1 MSRTSDGPSAWDD
14 AGVETPPPAVGMRLA
29 WRSVPAGLR
38 RAVEQQLGGR
48 VVEAVTQPGGF
59 SPGVAARLKTAT
71 GKRAF
76 VKAVGPEP
84 NPESPDIHRAEAR
97 IAASLPEGTPA
108 PRLLGF
114 FDQDGWVA
122 LMFEDT
128 EGHLPTQPWASDE
141 LALVLEALAELAVAL
156 TPAPIDAPA
165 VADRF
170 GEEFQG
176 WRRLAEAERRGEDN
190 LAGLDPWACRHLVDL
205 AALEAG
211 WAAAAEGA
219 SLVHAD
225 LRADNLL
232 LTGDRVVVVD
242 WPWACLAASW
252 FDLVA
257 MLPSVHMQG
266 GPLPEKL
273 FNDHLVARTAN
284 PGAVTAVL
292 AALTG
297 FFVRQSRQ
305 PPPPGLPTLRE
316 FQAAQGRTALAWLKI
331 RTGWR

>member
-1 MSRTSDGPSAWDD
+1 MSGASDGTSVRDGDGVEAPPA
-14 AGVETPPPAVGMRLA
+14 AGVRMA
-29 WRSVPAGLR
+29 WPSVPAGLR
-38 RAVEQQLGGR
+38 YAVEQQLGGR

-71 GKRAF
+71 GTRAF
-76 VKAVGPEP
+76 VKAVGPEL
-84 NPESPDIHRAEAR
+84 NPESPGIHRAEAR
-97 IAASLPEGTPA
+97 IAAALPEGTPA

-114 FDQDGWVA
+114 FDEDGWVV
-122 LMFEDT
+122 LVFEDI
-128 EGHLPTQPWASDE
+128 EGAPPVLPWEAAE
-141 LALVLEALAELAVAL
+141 LARVLDAVAELAVAL

-176 WRRLAEAERRGEDN
+176 WRRLAEAQRRGDDD
-190 LAGLDPWACRHLVDL
+190 LVGLDTWACGHLADL
-205 AALEAG
+205 AALETG
-211 WAAAAEGA
+211 WEAAAEGPT
-219 SLVHAD
+219 LVHAD
-225 LRADNLL
+225 LRADNIL
-232 LTGDRVVVVD
+232 LTADRVVVVD
-242 WPWACLAASW
+242 WPWACLAAPW

-266 GPLPEKL
+266 GPSPETL
-273 FNDHLVARTAN
+273 FNDHPVARTAD

-305 PPPPGLPTLRE
+305 PPPPGLPTLRA
-316 FQAAQGRTALAWLKI
+316 FQAAQGRTALAWLKV
-331 RTGWR
+331 RTTWR